1 MRVGLGPI
9 PFAWMGC
16 QNLSFFRF
24 LELHLL
30 TRSIVSEDR
39 KRPQMGALQA
49 ACKEQGGDCE
59 ASPVATATAA
69 DGLRQASS
77 SQND

>member
-1 MRVGLGPI
+1 VGLGPI

-39 KRPQMGALQA
+39 KQA